1 MIILLIG
8 LTEKEK
14 IYFML
19 FSNLL
24 LEMYSILY
32 LIKSTNS
39 RDKKCNRIMNENW
52 KNIIGGTFYVP
63 KWYK

>member
-39 RDKKCNRIMNENW
+39 RDKKCNRIMNEN
-52 KNIIGGTFYVP
+52 
-63 KWYK
+63 

>member
-39 RDKKCNRIMNENW
+39 RDKKCNNIMNENW
-52 KNIIGGTFYVP
+52 KSIIGGNFYVSQ
-63 KWYK
+63 